1 MSVAPPRERFLEL
14 LRAAVAEGTLAKLTL
29 GKPGPTDPTLR
40 NVFARPV
47 QLRDGARVSLTWRH
61 DTREVT
67 RNLPPAE
74 AAELLARLLG
84 TEFLDAHLF
93 TTTGHHQFETNPG
106 GRPRLRS
113 LPAPPDLV
121 PPARGQ
127 HDRPKDHVIP
137 GSTPW
142 LQDLGVTNPDGRPR
156 AGMAGKLS
164 QIQHFAALLQPLL
177 RTAFPPDRPAERDG
191 RPLEVI
197 DAGSGKGYLTFAL
210 AQLLG
215 PGFRV
220 RGLEARP
227 ELVAFCNGIAG
238 RHGLQDRLTF
248 VAGRL
253 DPAREEACDVLIA
266 LHACDTA
273 TDDALALGLRSGAR
287 LLVVAPCCQHELR
300 PVLAAPPGLAPIWRH
315 GIFRERHAEFATD
328 ALRALLLEW
337 SGYATQVA
345 EFTGAEHTAKNLLL
359 SGVRQRPA
367 GEEAKAG
374 AVRDF
379 AAAYGIRTQAL
390 ARHLGFDLAATP
402 AAQR

>member
-1 MSVAPPRERFLEL
+1 MPVPAPRDRFLEL
-14 LRAAVAEGTLAKLTL
+14 LRTSLAEGTLAKLTL
-29 GKPGPTDPTLR
+29 GKPGGADPTLR
-40 NVFARPV
+40 NLFARPV

-61 DTREVT
+61 ATREVT
-67 RNLPPAE
+67 RNLPAPE
-74 AAELLARLLG
+74 AADVLAGLLG

-93 TTTGHHQFETNPG
+93 TATGHHQFETNPG

-113 LPAPPDLV
+113 LPARPGLA
-121 PPARGQ
+121 PPAQGQ
-127 HDRPKDHVIP
+127 HDRPKDHVLP

-142 LQDLGVTNPDGRPR
+142 LQDLGVANPDGRPR
-156 AGMAGKLS
+156 AGMAGKLA

-177 RTAFPPDRPAERDG
+177 HTAFPPESARERGG
-191 RPLEVI
+191 RTLEVI

-215 PGFRV
+215 PGCHV

-227 ELVAFCNGIAG
+227 ELVAFCNQVAA
-238 RHGLQDRLTF
+238 RHGLRERLSF

-253 DPAREEACDVLIA
+253 DPSRDEPCDLLIA

-273 TDDALALGLRSGAR
+273 TDDALALGIRAGAR

-300 PVLAAPPGLAPIWRH
+300 PALAAPPGLGAVWRH

-328 ALRALLLEW
+328 ALRSLLLEW
-337 SGYATQVA
+337 AGYATQVA

-359 SGVRQRPA
+359 TGVRQRPA
-367 GEEAKAG
+367 GDAGKAA
-374 AVRDF
+374 AVREF

-390 ARHLGFDLAATP
+390 ARHLGFDLAAHP
-402 AAQR
+402 APPQ

>member
-1 MSVAPPRERFLEL
+1 MPVPAPRDRFLEL
-14 LRAAVAEGTLAKLTL
+14 LRTALAEGTLAKLTL
-29 GKPGPTDPTLR
+29 GKPGGTDPTLR
-40 NVFARPV
+40 NLFARPV
-47 QLRDGARVSLTWRH
+47 RLRDGARVCLTWRH
-61 DTREVT
+61 ATRELT

-74 AAELLARLLG
+74 ATELLAGLLG

-93 TTTGHHQFETNPG
+93 TATGHHQFETNPG

-113 LPAPPDLV
+113 LPARPGQAA
-121 PPARGQ
+121 PAEGH
-127 HDRPKDHVIP
+127 HDRPKDHVLP
-137 GSTPW
+137 GSIPW
-142 LQDLGVTNPDGRPR
+142 LQELGVTNPDGRPR

-164 QIQHFAALLQPLL
+164 QIQHFAALVEPLL
-177 RTAFPPDRPAERDG
+177 RTAFPPEHAAEREG
-191 RPLEVI
+191 KALEVI

-210 AQLLG
+210 AHLLG
-215 PGFRV
+215 TGFRV

-227 ELVAFCNGIAG
+227 ELVAFCNEVAH
-238 RHGLQDRLTF
+238 RHGLQERLAF

-253 DPAREEACDVLIA
+253 DPARDERCDILIA

-273 TDDALALGLRSGAR
+273 TDDALALGIRAGAR

-300 PVLAAPPGLAPIWRH
+300 PALEAPPGLAPVWRH

-337 SGYATQVA
+337 AGYATQVA

-367 GEEAKAG
+367 GDAGKAA
-374 AVRDF
+374 AVREF

-390 ARHLGFDLAATP
+390 ARHLGFDLAAHP
-402 AAQR
+402 APPQ

>member
-1 MSVAPPRERFLEL
+1 MPVPPPRERFLEL
-14 LRAAVAEGTLAKLTL
+14 LSAAVTDGTLAKLTL
-29 GKPGPTDPTLR
+29 GKPASADPTLR
-40 NVFARPV
+40 NLFARPV
-47 QLRDGARVSLTWRH
+47 QLRDGARVNLIWRH
-61 DTREVT
+61 ATREVT

-74 AAELLARLLG
+74 AADLLAGLLG

-93 TTTGHHQFETNPG
+93 TATGHHQFETNPG

-113 LPAPPDLV
+113 LPAQPDLV

-127 HDRPKDHVIP
+127 HDRPKDHVLP

-177 RTAFPPDRPAERDG
+177 HTAFPPESAKERDG
-191 RPLEVI
+191 RALEVI

-210 AQLLG
+210 AHLLG

-227 ELVAFCNGIAG
+227 ELVAFCNQVAE
-238 RHGLQDRLTF
+238 RHDLRDRLAF

-253 DPAREEACDVLIA
+253 DPARDEPCDLLIA

-273 TDDALALGLRSGAR
+273 TDDALARGLAAGAR
-287 LLVVAPCCQHELR
+287 LLVVAPCCQKELR
-300 PVLAAPPGLAPIWRH
+300 PQLTAPPVFADALRH
-315 GIFRERHAEFATD
+315 GIFQERHAEFVTD
-328 ALRALLLEW
+328 ALRAQLLEW
-337 SGYATQVA
+337 AGYRTKVL
-345 EFTGAEHTAKNLLL
+345 EFISTEHTAKNLMIAAIK
-359 SGVRQRPA
+359 SHAPGDAARADRVRA
-367 GEEAKAG
+367 LA
-374 AVRDF
+374 DF
-379 AAAYGIRTQAL
+379 YGIRTHQL
-390 ARHLGFDLAATP
+390 ARHLAFPLHP
-402 AAQR
+402 